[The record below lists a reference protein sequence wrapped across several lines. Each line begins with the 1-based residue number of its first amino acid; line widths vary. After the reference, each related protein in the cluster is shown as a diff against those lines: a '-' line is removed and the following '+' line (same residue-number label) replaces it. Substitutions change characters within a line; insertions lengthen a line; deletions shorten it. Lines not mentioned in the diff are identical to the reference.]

1 MNNAHVRPPLTRR
14 GLLKGLTAFGA
25 AAALGQ
31 GVAVLA
37 QTGGAVRIGVLLPLT
52 GDADSY
58 AQQMRLGIES
68 AVAEINE
75 AGGVL
80 GRALE
85 TAYRDSETTPN
96 VLPGHCRELV
106 QDWGAA
112 AVIGPWAAAGRRYAA
127 RTLAKLDVPLLNGTN
142 HEGGFCNPALFS
154 LGPTMAHDSQP
165 LVRYLDATGAG
176 KKYFLLGSYP
186 SWQNSMFRRLRFTI
200 GPLGGHVQG
209 QALTDGGERNFRPVI
224 RWIQESDAEVVMFCV
239 TRHHGREFIHQ
250 ARDMGLLDQVMVGWI
265 GFNETLA
272 DGLGRRRTGAHRH
285 HHPVRCQ
292 RHRGRRAG
300 IRGARPADARRRGAG
315 ELHGP
320 DALQR
325 RESPASGLEP
335 GRRRQRGS
343 GREQSARA
351 GLCVA
356 DRFGDYRR
364 RHAARRHAG
373 DGGAGG
379 QKRPG
384 GGRAPRHRCRHA
396 RLRGLSGL
404 ERFSHGCP
412 GCLAISPHR
421 RAGRAA
427 PLSRRLPL
435 KGGVIAGDVTGQT
448 NERKPP

>member
-25 AAALGQ
+25 VASLGQ
-31 GVAVLA
+31 GVSVLA
-37 QTGGAVRIGVLLPLT
+37 QTANAIRIGVLLPLT

-75 AGGVL
+75 TGGIL
-80 GRALE
+80 GRPLE

-127 RTLAKLDVPLLNGTN
+127 RALAGFNVPLLNGTN

-224 RWIQESDAEVVMFCV
+224 RWIQESGAEVVMFCV

-272 DGLGRRRTGAHRH
+272 DGLDADELARIVTTTPFVASDTEGGVPEFVARVRQTHGAEV
-285 HHPVRCQ
+285 PVSYVALT
-292 RHRGRRAG
+292 HYNAVK
-300 IRGARPADARRRGAG
+300 
-315 ELHGP
+315 
-320 DALQR
+320 ALQ
-325 RESPASGLEP
+325 
-335 GRRRQRGS
+335 
-343 GREQSARA
+343 
-351 GLCVA
+351 
-356 DRFGDYRR
+356 
-364 RHAARRHAG
+364 AAWHQAG
-373 DGGAGG
+373 DVSA
-379 QKRPG
+379 
-384 GGRAPRHRCRHA
+384 AA
-396 RLRGLSGL
+396 AASNLRGLAFASPTGSVTIDAGTQHAAMPVMVARGAKNGL
-404 ERFSHGCP
+404 EVVERLGTVAATP
-412 GCLAISPHR
+412 GC
-421 RAGRAA
+421 
-427 PLSRRLPL
+427 
-435 KGGVIAGDVTGQT
+435 GV
-448 NERKPP
+448 